1 MEVNQKHFFRSDLT
15 PKATKANVKK
25 SLQGAGWVHF
35 ACHADIDTDSLVLAV
50 PDSSDP
56 DHAHPNLPMLE
67 VQGSDEAADKS
78 EGVRLGYG
86 ATAFMAPVTRRKARS
101 KPRAW

>member
-1 MEVNQKHFFRSDLT
+1 MEVNQKHFFRNDLN